1 MVHTIHP
8 ATSVSYRCDH
18 AYCTSCGTYCASVSS
33 SWCSPCTQCI
43 GWLGAGA
50 AGTEVGFNLDKV
62 ADGGFSGFDKPC
74 REGPTSGAVGCTFC
88 AVIGGFAAI
97 APARL
102 PPPPHVRSFAVVIFR
117 IRLDCEMDLPLAGGQ
132 WFVIVGAVKH
142 GTGFGHGARQFER
155 RWWCCCTSAGSGWA
169 PAFLLLHLRTHL
181 RRLRRLLH
189 LLWGSH
195 ILRHRSA
202 SEAVIMGRTIEE
214 PDSHPQQL
222 YKGSCSLVHHFGGRG
237 QAGDCQ

>member
-8 ATSVSYRCDH
+8 ATSVSYRCDR

-74 REGPTSGAVGCTFC
+74 REGPTSGAVGCAFC
-88 AVIGGFAAI
+88 AVTSGFAAI
-97 APARL
+97 APAQL
-102 PPPPHVRSFAVVIFR
+102 PPPPHVWTFHLRVGSGLSSSV
-117 IRLDCEMDLPLAGGQ
+117 RLNT
-132 WFVIVGAVKH
+132 
-142 GTGFGHGARQFER
+142 GTGFGHGARRFE

-181 RRLRRLLH
+181 RRLRRLL
-189 LLWGSH
+189 WESH
-195 ILRHRSA
+195 ILCHRSA

-214 PDSHPQQL
+214 PDGRRL
-222 YKGSCSLVHHFGGRG
+222 KGKNPAVLWHGSEGNMRVKRRARSPTGAV
-237 QAGDCQ
+237 

>member
-8 ATSVSYRCDH
+8 ATSVSYRCDR

-50 AGTEVGFNLDKV
+50 TGTKVGFNLDKV

-88 AVIGGFAAI
+88 AVTGGFSAI

-102 PPPPHVRSFAVVIFR
+102 PPPPHVHFFAVVGNGLSSSVR
-117 IRLDCEMDLPLAGGQ
+117 SNT
-132 WFVIVGAVKH
+132 
-142 GTGFGHGARQFER
+142 GTGFGHGAR
-155 RWWCCCTSAGSGWA
+155 
-169 PAFLLLHLRTHL
+169 HLRTHL
-181 RRLRRLLH
+181 RRLRRLLR

-214 PDSHPQQL
+214 PDGRRL
-222 YKGSCSLVHHFGGRG
+222 KGRNPAVLWHGSEGNMRVKRRARSPTGAV
-237 QAGDCQ
+237 

>member
-8 ATSVSYRCDH
+8 VTSVSYRCDC

-88 AVIGGFAAI
+88 AVTGGWTFHL
-97 APARL
+97 RVGNGL
-102 PPPPHVRSFAVVIFR
+102 SSSVRSNT
-117 IRLDCEMDLPLAGGQ
+117 
-132 WFVIVGAVKH
+132 GA
-142 GTGFGHGARQFER
+142 GFGHGARRFER

-169 PAFLLLHLRTHL
+169 PTFLLLHLRTHL

-195 ILRHRSA
+195 ILRHRST

-214 PDSHPQQL
+214 PDGRWLKGRNPAEL

>member
-8 ATSVSYRCDH
+8 ATSVSYRCDR
-18 AYCTSCGTYCASVSS
+18 AYCTSCGTYCASV

-50 AGTEVGFNLDKV
+50 TGTKVGFNLDKV

-88 AVIGGFAAI
+88 AVTGGFSAI

-102 PPPPHVRSFAVVIFR
+102 PPPPHSFSASDSTARWTFHLQVGNGLSSSVRSNT
-117 IRLDCEMDLPLAGGQ
+117 
-132 WFVIVGAVKH
+132 
-142 GTGFGHGARQFER
+142 GTGFGHGARRFER

-181 RRLRRLLH
+181 RRLRRLLR

-202 SEAVIMGRTIEE
+202 SEAVIMGWTIEE
-214 PDSHPQQL
+214 PDGRRLKGRNPAEL
-222 YKGSCSLVHHFGGRG
+222 YKGSCSLVHHFGGRR